1 MVIPIKSGQEIESM
15 RRAGRILAGVMV
27 QLLAAAKPGV
37 KTKELDTLA
46 EKLIKKADAKP
57 SFKMVDNYQWASCI
71 NLNDGLV
78 HGIPNDYQIKAG
90 DLVTLDLGVFYQGFH
105 ADMARTLRVQAQS
118 SREKER
124 FLEIGQ
130 EVLRKATAMAR
141 PGNRVGHISQ
151 IIQQIVEKAG
161 YSVSRKFTGHGI
173 GRSLHEEPKIPCFL
187 EGSINKTPKLK
198 ANMTLAIEVIYSQ
211 GRPEVK
217 VAQDGWTA
225 STADAKLGGLFEDTV
240 LITETRP
247 KVLTVVK

>member
-1 MVIPIKSGQEIESM
+1 M
-15 RRAGRILAGVMV
+15 RQAGRILARVMAQV
-27 QLLAAAKPGV
+27 LVAAKPGV
-37 KTKELDTLA
+37 KTKELDRLV
-46 EKLIKKADAKP
+46 EKLIRQNDAQP
-57 SFKMVDNYQWASCI
+57 AFKIVAGYQWASCI
-71 NLNDGLV
+71 NINDGLV

-90 DLVTLDLGVFYQGFH
+90 DLVTLDLGVFYQGFY

-130 EVLRKATAMAR
+130 EALRKAIVVAR

-173 GRSLHEEPKIPCFL
+173 GRNLHEEPKIPCFL
-187 EGSINKTPKLK
+187 EGSINQTPKLK
-198 ANMTLAIEVIYSQ
+198 AKMTFAIEVIYSQ

-217 VAQDGWTA
+217 IAQDGWTTT
-225 STADAKLGGLFEDTV
+225 TADAKLGGLFEDTV